1 MKQLITISIISFALF
16 CSCSSKSDVDT
27 NSKTADDIE
36 DHVKPE
42 TQDID
47 EAFQTVHNVES
58 ESIVSKLDNKIK
70 GVAEGDTR
78 KAIITVAKSGL
89 KSLGSLSSGN
99 IVEMETNAGKKRIVL
114 ESSSTLSNSKTRLV
128 LFLDEGDGA
137 GNYNIKGNTNSY
149 YSYTSKKD
157 DVAVEFNS
165 GTSFMEGTVAIQED
179 SDKILKG
186 TANLT
191 MPTVTVKEN
200 GELKETKENVEM
212 EVGFYNANL

>member
-1 MKQLITISIISFALF
+1 MKQFITISIISFALLSA
-16 CSCSSKSDVDT
+16 CSNKSEVDT

-36 DHVKPE
+36 DHVQPK

-47 EAFQTVHNVES
+47 EAFQAVHSAETES
-58 ESIVSKLDNKIK
+58 MISKLDHKIK
-70 GVAEGDTR
+70 GVSEGDSR
-78 KAIITVAKSGL
+78 KAIITASKSGL
-89 KSLGSLSSGN
+89 KTLGSLSSSN

-114 ESSSTLSNSKTRLV
+114 ESSSSLSNSKTRFV

-137 GNYNIKGNTNSY
+137 GNYNIVGDSF

-157 DVAVEFNS
+157 DVAVEYNS
-165 GTSFMEGTVAIQED
+165 GTSFMEGTVALQED

-186 TANLT
+186 TSIFT